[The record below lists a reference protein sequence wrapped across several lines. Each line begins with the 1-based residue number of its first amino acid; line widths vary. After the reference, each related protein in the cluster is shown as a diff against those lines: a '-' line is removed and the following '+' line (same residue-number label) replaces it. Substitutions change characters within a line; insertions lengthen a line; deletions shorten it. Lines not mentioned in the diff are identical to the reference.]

1 MRHYI
6 LFVFSLLTLSAS
18 QGQELPTQ
26 FTLEQAIQFALEN
39 NYSAINASRDMLD
52 AEKQKWETIA
62 TGLPQI
68 DGTVSYTDQI
78 KQPISLIPGDFIP
91 GADPGT
97 FVPVIF
103 GPPRSTTATATLRQ
117 QIFDGSYI
125 VGIQATKAFL
135 SYSKNNK
142 EKTDQEVRKSVV
154 ESFGNV
160 LLAQESTAILH
171 RNIAAVEK
179 NLYETEKLYENGLG
193 EEENV
198 EQLQITLATLKN
210 ALNSNERL
218 EGITLQMLNVVMGL
232 PLDHPTVLLQS
243 LDELVYLE
251 TQPDLI
257 NQEFVLENNTD
268 YKLVLNLNEQRYF
281 EWKLA
286 RSRALPTLNAFINY
300 GYTGFADPITVVGT
314 DAQDFTSSILGFDL
328 NIPIFSSLK
337 RSASTQRAKIALE
350 QAKTQL
356 EETEQMLKLQH
367 DRAKSDYILSIES
380 YNTSKENLSLAERI
394 EKKNEIKYSE
404 GIASSFD
411 LRQAQSQLYT
421 AQGEY
426 LNAMI
431 DVINKKTALE
441 NILNPYLTAEEQ

>member
-1 MRHYI
+1 MRQHL
-6 LFVFSLLTLSAS
+6 LFVFASLIYFTAPA
-18 QGQELPTQ
+18 QDIPTQ
-26 FTLEQAIQFALEN
+26 FTLEEAIQHALEN
-39 NYSAINASRDMLD
+39 NYSAINASRDMVD

-68 DGTVSYTDQI
+68 NGSVSYQDQL
-78 KQPISLIPGDFIP
+78 KQPISLIPGDFLP
-91 GADPGT
+91 GGEPGT
-97 FVPVIF
+97 FVPIVF
-103 GPPRSTTATATLRQ
+103 GPPRSTTATATLKQ

-125 VGIQATKAFL
+125 VGIQATEAFL
-135 SYSKNNK
+135 SYSRNNK

-154 ESFGNV
+154 ESYGNV
-160 LLAQESTAILH
+160 LLAQESTNILN

-198 EQLQITLATLKN
+198 EQLQITLANLKN

-218 EGITLQMLNVVMGL
+218 ETITLQMLNVVMGL
-232 PLDHPTVLLQS
+232 PLDHPTTLTQS
-243 LDELVYLE
+243 LDELVYQE

-257 NQEFVLENNTD
+257 EQEFNLENNTD
-268 YKLVLNLNEQRYF
+268 YKLVINLNEQRYF

-300 GYTGFADPITVVGT
+300 GYTGFGDPITVIGT

-350 QAKTQL
+350 KAKTQL

-380 YNTSKENLSLAERI
+380 YKTSKENLSLAERI

-441 NILNPYLTAEEQ
+441 NILNPYLTTE

>member
-1 MRHYI
+1 
-6 LFVFSLLTLSAS
+6 
-18 QGQELPTQ
+18 
-26 FTLEQAIQFALEN
+26 
-39 NYSAINASRDMLD
+39 
-52 AEKQKWETIA
+52 
-62 TGLPQI
+62 
-68 DGTVSYTDQI
+68 
-78 KQPISLIPGDFIP
+78 
-91 GADPGT
+91 
-97 FVPVIF
+97 
-103 GPPRSTTATATLRQ
+103 
-117 QIFDGSYI
+117 
-125 VGIQATKAFL
+125 VGIQATEAFL

-154 ESFGNV
+154 ESYGNV
-160 LLAQESTAILH
+160 LLAQESTAILN

-218 EGITLQMLNVVMGL
+218 ETITLQMLNVVMGL
-232 PLDHPTVLLQS
+232 PLDHPTTLTQS
-243 LDELVYLE
+243 LNELVYQE
-251 TQPDLI
+251 TQPGLI
-257 NQEFVLENNTD
+257 DQEFNLENNTD
-268 YKLVLNLNEQRYF
+268 YKLVINLNEQRYF

-300 GYTGFADPITVVGT
+300 GYTGFGDPITVIGT
-314 DAQDFTSSILGFDL
+314 DAQDFTSSNLGFDL

-350 QAKTQL
+350 KAKTQL

-380 YNTSKENLSLAERI
+380 YKTSKENLSLAERI

-441 NILNPYLTAEEQ
+441 NILNPYLTTE